1 MLASR
6 DKLKGSLYTFV
17 KNINLR
23 KNRYDISIKLSP
35 YYDRSKLF
43 WRKTLVNLQKKHFRK
58 KVQIFQQQFTEPCY
72 YTLFFSSLPVC
83 VFMSHFI
90 SKLIFGNAPTLKLP
104 QKKSLLT
111 KKFFCAIILKILQ
124 GIIIASTQYHF
135 QINLCGNKQ
144 IKKETV
150 KKKIEKLVL
159 NLTSYYLWC

>member
-1 MLASR
+1 MRFYES
-6 DKLKGSLYTFV
+6 F
-17 KNINLR
+17 
-23 KNRYDISIKLSP
+23 
-35 YYDRSKLF
+35 
-43 WRKTLVNLQKKHFRK
+43 H
-58 KVQIFQQQFTEPCY
+58 
-72 YTLFFSSLPVC
+72 
-83 VFMSHFI
+83 

-150 KKKIEKLVL
+150 KKKNWEISFKSYFLLFVVLIFEKSFDSSRINDLFLFGVLRKMFIEYNFKKSAQKICSILIFV
-159 NLTSYYLWC
+159 SYLANI